1 MYFTENVCRATALY
15 SHLRLLSASPC
26 LLLVVTTSQPTNVSE
41 PQSMACLLIS
51 EGLGILDRCW

>member
-15 SHLRLLSASPC
+15 SHLRLLSVTLSSP
-26 LLLVVTTSQPTNVSE
+26 VVTTFLLTNVSE